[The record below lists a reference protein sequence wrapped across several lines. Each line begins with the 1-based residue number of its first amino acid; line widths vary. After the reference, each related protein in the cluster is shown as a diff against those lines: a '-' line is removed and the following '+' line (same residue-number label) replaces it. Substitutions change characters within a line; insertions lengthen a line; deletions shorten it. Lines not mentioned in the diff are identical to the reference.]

1 MDDYNVNV
9 LSESKNEYSARL
21 LNILSPLIIEGIK
34 SIFNDAVKICSENE
48 EDEKYLMTF
57 QNFLTRVPKWNSM
70 LVDEECKRIQNS
82 SACSYLEDLLTCVHI
97 THLKLLTSVR
107 VSQKQKKIDIDIPK
121 LSTFIHKIYINLA
134 RKIYS
139 NVYLFEKDIMPLQ
152 YQKNMRECELLCRES
167 ILSVIRESIPV
178 EKILRA
184 YIDETV
190 DEEIIE
196 ELIEKDVNTK
206 EAEKLEKEIKERNDE
221 REKKLDGDDM
231 ETETDKKE
239 DASGNKT
246 EETDELDTINNIKE
260 NFQDTLK
267 VLTEK
272 LDKSEKDLDS
282 KLKNIN
288 DKKSETDKTET
299 DKTETDKTPT
309 ATILNEDKSERLTF
323 NDKDSV
329 LDMGT
334 NKETV
339 VDAPKTIERLDEI
352 ATINNA
358 KRKAEEA
365 EYDDDEDDG
374 PLKIHG
380 GNISLDISDVHDLEK
395 KTKLEPPI
403 SLDVEV
409 LS

>member
-82 SACSYLEDLLTCVHI
+82 SACTYLEDLLTCVHI

-121 LSTFIHKIYINLA
+121 LSTFIHKIYIHLA

-139 NVYLFEKDIMPLQ
+139 NVYLFERDIMPLQ

-221 REKKLDGDDM
+221 REKKLDDDDM

-272 LDKSEKDLDS
+272 LDKSQQDLDS
-282 KLKNIN
+282 KLNNIN
-288 DKKSETDKTET
+288 DKKETVTDSPKTDKNP
-299 DKTETDKTPT
+299 K
-309 ATILNEDKSERLTF
+309 ATILSEDKSDRLTF

-352 ATINNA
+352 ASVNNA

-365 EYDDDEDDG
+365 EYDDDDDDDG
-374 PLKIHG
+374 PLKIHT
-380 GNISLDISDVHDLEK
+380 GNVSLDISDVHDLEK

>member
-82 SACSYLEDLLTCVHI
+82 SACTYLEDLLTCVHI

-121 LSTFIHKIYINLA
+121 LSTFIHKIYIHLA

-139 NVYLFEKDIMPLQ
+139 NVYLFERDIMPLQ

-272 LDKSEKDLDS
+272 LDKSQQDLDS
-282 KLKNIN
+282 KLNNIN
-288 DKKSETDKTET
+288 DKKDETVADSPKTDKNP
-299 DKTETDKTPT
+299 K
-309 ATILNEDKSERLTF
+309 ATILSEDKSDRLTF

-352 ATINNA
+352 ASVNNA

-365 EYDDDEDDG
+365 EYDDDDDDG
-374 PLKIHG
+374 PLKIHT
-380 GNISLDISDVHDLEK
+380 GNVSLDISDVHDLEK

>member
-82 SACSYLEDLLTCVHI
+82 SACTYLEDLLTCVHI

-121 LSTFIHKIYINLA
+121 LSTFIHKIYIHLA

-139 NVYLFEKDIMPLQ
+139 NVYLFERDIMPLQ

-246 EETDELDTINNIKE
+246 ETDELDTINNIKE

-272 LDKSEKDLDS
+272 LDKSQQDLDS
-282 KLKNIN
+282 KLNNIN
-288 DKKSETDKTET
+288 DKKDETVADSPKTDKNP
-299 DKTETDKTPT
+299 K
-309 ATILNEDKSERLTF
+309 ATILSEDKSDRLTF

-352 ATINNA
+352 ASVNNA

-365 EYDDDEDDG
+365 EYDDDDDDDG
-374 PLKIHG
+374 PLKIHT
-380 GNISLDISDVHDLEK
+380 GNVSLDISDVHDLEK